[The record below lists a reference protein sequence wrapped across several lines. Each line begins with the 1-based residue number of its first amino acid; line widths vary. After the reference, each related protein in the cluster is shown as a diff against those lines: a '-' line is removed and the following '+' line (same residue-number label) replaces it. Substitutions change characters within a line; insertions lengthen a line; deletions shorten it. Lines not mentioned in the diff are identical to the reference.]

1 MIFFHK
7 YYLYNLINNS
17 IININNKDFS
27 LLCISC
33 FLLATKSSDSLMR
46 IDDILDCI
54 YKNNILKNNN
64 NLLEYHKKLIFNYE
78 YEVLESL
85 GFDVNTF
92 NLTYKYISYLFDLIN
107 NKIQIEKDETKLK
120 KIKEYLFAQIRY
132 SFILP
137 FFLKFNISTIVLS
150 NINILLKQLLKKN
163 FNIKQVISNLKEYEE
178 VTQSDIDNF
187 YNLYEFFF
195 IKKKIMKLWIR
206 MKLMKVNQLIWILL
220 KK

>member
-46 IDDILDCI
+46 IDDILECI

-120 KIKEYLFAQIRY
+120 KLKEYLFAQIRY